1 MKILSISNCSL
12 VESQGSGYVI
22 LNFCRGL
29 RARHHEV
36 DLFGPESYEPL
47 QFLQGRATSYRQ
59 AVGMLLFTLRQL
71 KKKKYD
77 IVEFYGGESWITASI
92 LSKIP
97 SRKFLLVSHSNGL
110 ETRYYET
117 LVKSSETGLIESPF
131 KKWYQL
137 DQTSFFKNAFNQ
149 VDGIV
154 TVSEDE
160 AQYALACH
168 YQDDAHVVGINNSL
182 PEDHIGLSVEFGRK
196 PVIGYCGSWIQRKGI
211 QLIQSDITQILNE
224 FPECTFKLI
233 GVGANF
239 HKEDYFPTSISAQI
253 KVISFVENKQYLQK
267 IYHTLSVL
275 IVPSIYES
283 FGLVTA
289 EAMACGCAVVVSKI
303 GWGAALENHKEA
315 LIIENLISP
324 RLYQAVK
331 ELLLDEPLR
340 IKIAEA
346 GYQRVQNLRWST
358 AVDKL
363 ENTYVKWLEEFRQE
377 RR

>member
-29 RARHHEV
+29 RDHHHEV

-59 AVGMLLFTLRQL
+59 AVGMLFFTLRQST
-71 KKKKYD
+71 KKNYD

-92 LSKIP
+92 LSKIT

-117 LVKSSETGLIESPF
+117 LIKSSQTGLIESPF

-137 DQTSFFKNAFNQ
+137 DQTSFFKNAFTQ

-160 AQYALACH
+160 AQYALACQ

-182 PEDHIGLSVEFGRK
+182 PEDYIGLSVEFERK

-253 KVISFVENKQYLQK
+253 KVIPFVENKQYLQR
-267 IYHTLSVL
+267 IYQSLSIL

-324 RLYQAVK
+324 GLYQAVK

-340 IKIAEA
+340 IKIAQA

-363 ENTYVKWLEEFRQE
+363 QNTYLKWLEEFRQK